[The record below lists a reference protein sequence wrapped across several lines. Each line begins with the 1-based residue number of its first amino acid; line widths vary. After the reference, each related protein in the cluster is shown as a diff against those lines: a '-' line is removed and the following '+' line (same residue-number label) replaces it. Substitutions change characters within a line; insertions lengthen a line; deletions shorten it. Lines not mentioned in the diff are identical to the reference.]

1 MSNESRRKLLKSIAA
16 GTGVV
21 VAGKSLPDMWSR
33 PVVES
38 VLLPAHAQT
47 SQISLISGVLTTTTF
62 VLSDLG
68 RSNRS
73 FASNNTDKTSNPFNF
88 LIKEA
93 HADDQTAEHLCDGN
107 LATGDITIMFDVP
120 AGPLPKTVDVCI
132 ETNSSNSGLCRQA
145 QQTTMATD
153 STLGDLLDLDIP
165 RNSHDHEIS
174 LTGMSVALNGDI
186 TGTVLVTDEPN
197 NAANETCTGPFTA
210 VSTASAFTCNVD
222 CGL

>member
-1 MSNESRRKLLKSIAA
+1 MSSESRRNLLKSIAA

-47 SQISLISGVLTTTTF
+47 SQIPLISGVLSTTTF

-68 RSNRS
+68 QSNKS
-73 FASNNTDKTSNPFNF
+73 FASNNSDKTSDPFSF

-93 HADDQTAEHLCDGN
+93 HADNNTAREICDGD
-107 LATGDITIMFDVP
+107 LATGDITIMFNVP

-132 ETNSSNSGLCRQA
+132 ETNSNNSGLCRQA

-153 STLGDLLDLDIP
+153 STLGDLLNLDIP
-165 RNSHDHEIS
+165 RNGSDVHQIS
-174 LTGMSVALNGDI
+174 LSGMSVTLNGDI
-186 TGTVLVTDEPN
+186 SGTTSVFDQDNATGT
-197 NAANETCTGPFTA
+197 CSGSFTA

-222 CGL
+222 CAL